1 MPSGVGALTNSLSF
15 LDLGGIREE
24 SAESNRNIFGQP
36 CQQDQFLDASAGIE
50 LIACLLFTLYLFIF
64 KVLGRCA
71 IVMILQDCQGGCS
84 VVLLEASHGVCEYA
98 VNEIT
103 AESHTSRVV
112 SRYRWGDSRG
122 SLTRALCAQA
132 SMG

>member
-24 SAESNRNIFGQP
+24 SADFNRNIFGQP

-64 KVLGRCA
+64 KGA
-71 IVMILQDCQGGCS
+71 
-84 VVLLEASHGVCEYA
+84 
-98 VNEIT
+98 
-103 AESHTSRVV
+103 
-112 SRYRWGDSRG
+112 
-122 SLTRALCAQA
+122 RALCNCHDLTGLSRRLQCGAFWKQVMGCVNML
-132 SMG
+132 SMR